1 MTRVKRQIIVAL
13 AVCAI
18 GTVDAFAQSS
28 RPPQGRQNAQQR
40 ARGGEPR
47 AMPPGEVL
55 NMLDAYAVLQ
65 GQKALE
71 LGAQQEGEFIVR
83 LKRLQQTRR
92 RNLQARNG
100 LVQELRRLTA
110 PNVPQVDDAAIR
122 DRVKQLREH
131 DDRAAAELRKAYDH
145 LDEILDARQQ
155 GRFRVFEETLER
167 RKLDLLMRARRAT
180 RPTDERQ

>member
-1 MTRVKRQIIVAL
+1 MTSFKRQIIVVL

-18 GTVDAFAQSS
+18 GAVDAFAQPA
-28 RPPQGRQNAQQR
+28 RTAQGRQNQQQR
-40 ARGGEPR
+40 GRGGEPR
-47 AMPPGEVL
+47 ALPPGEVL

-71 LGAQQEGEFIVR
+71 LGDQQEGEFIVR

-92 RNLQARNG
+92 RNLQARNA

-110 PNVPQVDDAAIR
+110 PNLPQVDEGAIR
-122 DRVKQLREH
+122 DRLKQLREH
-131 DDRAAAELRKAYDH
+131 DERAAVELRKAYDH

-180 RPTDERQ
+180 GPADERE